1 MQCGTRTKSF
11 NHSGQLENF
20 VTLSILTRPFV
31 NCCNIAITLTNPLDP
46 YNPLAREQVYTWI
59 ARRCRPC
66 RAFRAIK
73 LQAAIIFLMATV
85 QTWDPA
91 SYARNA
97 RFVSDLGSPVVD
109 LLAPKPGERIL
120 DLGCGDGVLTKK
132 LVDLGCE
139 VVAVDSSLPQVEAA
153 RKLGLNAH
161 VISGEDLQYK
171 EEFDA
176 VFSNAV
182 LHWIKRAD
190 VVLAGVHRS
199 LKPGGRFVAE
209 CGGHGCVHKIRAA
222 LVQALDR
229 RGFDG
234 EARVPWYFPT
244 PGDYATRL
252 ERAGFRVD
260 SIALIPRPTP
270 LPGDVAGWLETFAL
284 DFFQGFSDEGR
295 SEYLQE
301 VRTVLEPQLR
311 DANGIWVADYVRL
324 RFAATKAPD
333 SES

>member
-1 MQCGTRTKSF
+1 MSTAQ
-11 NHSGQLENF
+11 
-20 VTLSILTRPFV
+20 I
-31 NCCNIAITLTNPLDP
+31 
-46 YNPLAREQVYTWI
+46 
-59 ARRCRPC
+59 
-66 RAFRAIK
+66 
-73 LQAAIIFLMATV
+73 
-85 QTWDPA
+85 WDPA

-109 LLAPKPGERIL
+109 LLAPRPGERIL

-132 LVDLGCE
+132 LADLGCE

-161 VISGEDLQYK
+161 AISGEELQYQYK

-182 LHWIKRAD
+182 LHWIRRAD
-190 VVLAGVHRS
+190 LMLGGVYRS

-209 CGGHGCVHKIRAA
+209 CGGHGCVHKIRTA

-252 ERAGFRVD
+252 ERTGFRVD

-270 LPGDVAGWLETFAL
+270 LPGDISDYLETFAL
-284 DFFQGFSDEGR
+284 NFFQGFSDEAR
-295 SEYLQE
+295 SDYLQE

-311 DANGIWVADYVRL
+311 DANGVWVADYVRL
-324 RFAATKAPD
+324 RFAATKARD
-333 SES
+333 